1 MDNNVENQKQWHVV
15 YTRSRAEKKV
25 YDLLKTQHIECFLPL
40 QKKLRKWK
48 DRKKWVE
55 VPIISG
61 YCFVHIDQKQYES
74 VLKTNH
80 VVSYVRFEG
89 KPARVPQSQID
100 LLKRLTAQSEFEIDV
115 SHETFEPGKKAEII
129 SGPLMGLRGELL
141 SCRGK
146 DRFIIRIEQINTVF
160 SVELPAEKLTL
171 LPQGDFIPDK

>member
-1 MDNNVENQKQWHVV
+1 MDNNAINLKQWHVV

-25 YDLLKTQHIECFLPL
+25 FDLLKKQHIECFLPL

-55 VPIISG
+55 MPVITG
-61 YCFVHIDQKQYES
+61 YCFVHIDPKQYES

-100 LLKRLTAQSEFEIDV
+100 VLKKLTDQSEFEVKV

-146 DRFIIRIEQINTVF
+146 DRFIIRIMQINTVF
-160 SVELPAEKLTL
+160 SVEVPAEKLTL
-171 LPQGDFIPDK
+171 LPQE